1 MLSTLIQ
8 TISRRMRGVGVGV
21 MWDVRAVRAVRDGR
35 DGESERRTPGMLVA
49 LILALSCAAMA
60 PAAHATDVFGVPDDA
75 SPQQATP
82 SHALPLPD
90 GIRHVIAEGL
100 VLQGEMNDAL
110 QSRVAD
116 LQNLG
121 SPSVHASAGAA
132 PRRGWLTL
140 LELVGLCIGYGVL
153 HALAPGHGKFVV
165 ASQFATRRARRTE
178 VMSLSLRI
186 ALGQSLTAIVLVG
199 AVVLFAR
206 AAAGGATN
214 GAMTGAGPL
223 ELISNI
229 ALIAVGLVAAFR
241 IMTGRDCCAPDTPL
255 KLATTPRNDDTSD
268 ESSGNTYLGSALSPM
283 GSLRGSLRGTSKGG
297 SATGGDKLTKARP
310 RFVATA
316 ASTATAGGMA
326 TRATSNIPYRGVRGL
341 GLATSLRPCAGAL
354 FVLLVASTAHV
365 FWAGALAA
373 LSIGLGVAATIGLIG
388 LGVASTT
395 AFMLTRPRLKR
406 LFERTQRGL
415 ALSGALLIVLFGGLQ
430 IALLATGVTV
440 LGPG

>member
-1 MLSTLIQ
+1 MLSKSIDGPRAFAL
-8 TISRRMRGVGVGV
+8 RLPGV
-21 MWDVRAVRAVRDGR
+21 
-35 DGESERRTPGMLVA
+35 L
-49 LILALSCAAMA
+49 LALMLGMSAMLA
-60 PAAHATDVFGVPDDA
+60 MTTPAQATDVFGVPDA
-75 SPQQATP
+75 AAPQQPVPAP
-82 SHALPLPD
+82 AHALPLPD
-90 GIRHVIAEGL
+90 GVRQMIGQVL
-100 VLQGEMNDAL
+100 VLQGDMNDAL

-121 SPSVHASAGAA
+121 EPAASGGTA

-140 LELVGLCIGYGVL
+140 LELIGLCIGYGVL

-165 ASQFATRRARRTE
+165 ASQFATRRAHSRE

-199 AVVLFAR
+199 AVVLFSR
-206 AAAGGATN
+206 AATH

-229 ALIAVGLVAAFR
+229 ALVVVGLVAAFR
-241 IMTGRDCCAPDTPL
+241 IVTGRDCCAPDTPL
-255 KLATTPRNDDTSD
+255 RFARAPRSDASDTSD
-268 ESSGNTYLGSALSPM
+268 EPERDTYLGSALSPM
-283 GSLRGSLRGTSKGG
+283 VALKTSLKGSPAGLQPAARARFTALAP
-297 SATGGDKLTKARP
+297 ATG
-310 RFVATA
+310 V
-316 ASTATAGGMA
+316 
-326 TRATSNIPYRGVRGL
+326 PYRGVRGL

-354 FVLLVASTAHV
+354 FVLLIASTAHV

-373 LSIGLGVAATIGLIG
+373 LSIGLGVAATIGMIG

-395 AFMLTRPRLKR
+395 AFMLTRPRLRR

-415 ALSGALLIVLFGGLQ
+415 ALSGALLIVLFGVLQ
-430 IALLATGVTV
+430 IALLATGVIV

>member
-1 MLSTLIQ
+1 MLSRMMTG
-8 TISRRMRGVGVGV
+8 SRIAQGVRLAGVV
-21 MWDVRAVRAVRDGR
+21 LVLMI
-35 DGESERRTPGMLVA
+35 GMT
-49 LILALSCAAMA
+49 AMVPHA
-60 PAAHATDVFGVPDDA
+60 RATDVFGVPDDA
-75 SPQQATP
+75 TPAPAAP

-90 GIRHVIAEGL
+90 GLRRLIGEVL
-100 VLQGEMNDAL
+100 LLQGEMNDAL
-110 QSRVAD
+110 QTRVAD

-121 SPSVHASAGAA
+121 KPEASSTQPADGTV

-140 LELVGLCIGYGVL
+140 VELIGLCIGYGVL

-165 ASQFATRRARRTE
+165 ASQFATRRARRFE

-199 AVVLFAR
+199 AVVLFTR
-206 AAAGGATN
+206 TATH

-241 IMTGRDCCAPDTPL
+241 IVTGRDCCTPDTPL
-255 KLATTPRNDDTSD
+255 KFATMPRGNEAGSGD
-268 ESSGNTYLGSALSPM
+268 EDKSAGETYLGSTLSPM
-283 GSLRGSLRGTSKGG
+283 APFGGGRMRGK
-297 SATGGDKLTKARP
+297 
-310 RFVATA
+310 
-316 ASTATAGGMA
+316 TAGLA
-326 TRATSNIPYRGVRGL
+326 TTGTPYRGVRGL

-354 FVLLVASTAHV
+354 FVLLIASTAHV

-373 LSIGLGVAATIGLIG
+373 LSIGLGVAVTIGLIG

-395 AFMLTRPRLKR
+395 AFMLTRPRLRR

-415 ALSGALLIVLFGGLQ
+415 ALSGALLIALFGVLQ
-430 IALLATGVTV
+430 ITLLATGTIV

>member
-1 MLSTLIQ
+1 MLSTL
-8 TISRRMRGVGVGV
+8 TGKG
-21 MWDVRAVRAVRDGR
+21 GR
-35 DGESERRTPGMLVA
+35 QMLRLLVP
-49 LILALSCAAMA
+49 LLALLLGMAATTPVA
-60 PAAHATDVFGVPDDA
+60 YATDVFGVPDDA
-75 SPQQATP
+75 APQQSAP

-90 GIRHVIAEGL
+90 GVRRMIGEVL
-100 VLQGEMNDAL
+100 LLQGEMNDAL
-110 QSRVAD
+110 QTRVTD

-121 SPSVHASAGAA
+121 SPPAPVPAGAV

-140 LELVGLCIGYGVL
+140 LELIGLCIGYGVL

-199 AVVLFAR
+199 AVVLFSR
-206 AAAGGATN
+206 AATH

-223 ELISNI
+223 EMISNI
-229 ALIAVGLVAAFR
+229 ALVAVGLVAAFR
-241 IMTGRDCCAPDTPL
+241 IMTGRDCCTPDTPL
-255 KLATTPRNDDTSD
+255 KFATLRRDGDTSD
-268 ESSGNTYLGSALSPM
+268 DSPGDTYLGSALSPM
-283 GSLRGSLRGTSKGG
+283 GSFKGASKGSL
-297 SATGGDKLTKARP
+297 ARP
-310 RFVATA
+310 RLPAAQPAT
-316 ASTATAGGMA
+316 GV
-326 TRATSNIPYRGVRGL
+326 PYRGVRGL

-354 FVLLVASTAHV
+354 FVLLIASTAHV

-415 ALSGALLIVLFGGLQ
+415 ALSGALLIALFGMLQ
-430 IALLATGVTV
+430 IALLATGVIV

>member
-1 MLSTLIQ
+1 MARTWGVVLVLLS
-8 TISRRMRGVGVGV
+8 
-21 MWDVRAVRAVRDGR
+21 
-35 DGESERRTPGMLVA
+35 GM
-49 LILALSCAAMA
+49 AATM
-60 PAAHATDVFGVPDDA
+60 PRAHATDVFGVPDDVTTA
-75 SPQQATP
+75 PAAP
-82 SHALPLPD
+82 SHALPLP
-90 GIRHVIAEGL
+90 EGL
-100 VLQGEMNDAL
+100 RRLVGEVLLLQGEMNDAL
-110 QSRVAD
+110 QTRVAD

-121 SPSVHASAGAA
+121 KPEASAPSMSASTQTTDGTA

-140 LELVGLCIGYGVL
+140 VELIGLCIGYGVL

-165 ASQFATRRARRTE
+165 ASQFATRRARRFE

-199 AVVLFAR
+199 AVVLFTR
-206 AAAGGATN
+206 TATH

-241 IMTGRDCCAPDTPL
+241 IVTGRDCCTPDTPL
-255 KLATTPRNDDTSD
+255 KFATMPRGNEADDED
-268 ESSGNTYLGSALSPM
+268 EPAGGTYLGSTLSPM
-283 GSLRGSLRGTSKGG
+283 ASFSGKFAVPA
-297 SATGGDKLTKARP
+297 ATG
-310 RFVATA
+310 V
-316 ASTATAGGMA
+316 
-326 TRATSNIPYRGVRGL
+326 PYRGVRGL

-354 FVLLVASTAHV
+354 FVLLIASTSHV

-373 LSIGLGVAATIGLIG
+373 LSIGLGVAVTIGLIG

-415 ALSGALLIVLFGGLQ
+415 ALSGALLIALFGILQ
-430 IALLATGVTV
+430 ITLLATGTIV

>member
-1 MLSTLIQ
+1 MNGVWSVRHVQ
-8 TISRRMRGVGVGV
+8 CVQYVQYVQYVRGI
-21 MWDVRAVRAVRDGR
+21 
-35 DGESERRTPGMLVA
+35 L
-49 LILALSCAAMA
+49 LALMLGSAGMA
-60 PAAHATDVFGVPDDA
+60 PVAHATDVFGVPDDA
-75 SPQQATP
+75 TPQPTAP

-90 GIRHVIAEGL
+90 SVRQVIVEGL

-116 LQNLG
+116 LQDLGG
-121 SPSVHASAGAA
+121 SPTTAQAGVSPQTGGVPQAGAT
-132 PRRGWLTL
+132 PRRRGWLTL

-178 VMSLSLRI
+178 VISLSLRI

-199 AVVLFAR
+199 AVVLFSR
-206 AAAGGATN
+206 AATN

-229 ALIAVGLVAAFR
+229 ALVAVGLVAAFR
-241 IMTGRDCCAPDTPL
+241 IVTGRDCCTPDTPL
-255 KLATTPRNDDTSD
+255 KFATTPRDGDESD

-283 GSLRGSLRGTSKGG
+283 GSFKGMSWGKNSTADKGISGGTDS
-297 SATGGDKLTKARP
+297 TGGRSSSVSRAPARP
-310 RFVATA
+310 LSAATA
-316 ASTATAGGMA
+316 STTGV
-326 TRATSNIPYRGVRGL
+326 PYRGVRGL

-354 FVLLVASTAHV
+354 FVLLIASTAHV

-395 AFMLTRPRLKR
+395 AFMLTRPRLR
-406 LFERTQRGL
+406 RVFERTQRGL
-415 ALSGALLIVLFGGLQ
+415 ALSGALLIALFGVLQ
-430 IALLATGVTV
+430 ITLLATGVTV

>member
-1 MLSTLIQ
+1 MLS
-8 TISRRMRGVGVGV
+8 RMTGNRMGQ
-21 MWDVRAVRAVRDGR
+21 AVRMASVVL
-35 DGESERRTPGMLVA
+35 TLVLGMTA
-49 LILALSCAAMA
+49 MMPLAQ
-60 PAAHATDVFGVPDDA
+60 ATDVFGVPDDA
-75 SPQQATP
+75 TPAPDAP

-90 GIRHVIAEGL
+90 GLRRL
-100 VLQGEMNDAL
+100 VGEVLLLQGEMNDAL
-110 QSRVAD
+110 QTRVAD

-121 SPSVHASAGAA
+121 KPAALSAQADGTV

-140 LELVGLCIGYGVL
+140 VELIGLCIGYGVL

-165 ASQFATRRARRTE
+165 ASQFATRRARRFE

-199 AVVLFAR
+199 AVVLFTR
-206 AAAGGATN
+206 TATH

-229 ALIAVGLVAAFR
+229 ALVAVGLVAAFR
-241 IMTGRDCCAPDTPL
+241 IVTGRDCCTPDTPL
-255 KLATTPRNDDTSD
+255 KFATMPRGNEADTGDED
-268 ESSGNTYLGSALSPM
+268 ESAGETYLGSTLSPM
-283 GSLRGSLRGTSKGG
+283 ASFGGRMKSKTA
-297 SATGGDKLTKARP
+297 S
-310 RFVATA
+310 VAT
-316 ASTATAGGMA
+316 TGT
-326 TRATSNIPYRGVRGL
+326 PYRGVRGL

-354 FVLLVASTAHV
+354 FVLLIASTAHV

-373 LSIGLGVAATIGLIG
+373 LSIGLGVAVTIGLIG

-406 LFERTQRGL
+406 LFERAQRGL
-415 ALSGALLIVLFGGLQ
+415 ALSGALLIALFGVLQ
-430 IALLATGVTV
+430 ITLLATGTIV